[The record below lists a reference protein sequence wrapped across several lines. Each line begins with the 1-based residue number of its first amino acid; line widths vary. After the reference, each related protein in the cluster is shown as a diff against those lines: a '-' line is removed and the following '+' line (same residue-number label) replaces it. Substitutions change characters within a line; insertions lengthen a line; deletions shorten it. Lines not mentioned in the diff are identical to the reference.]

1 MSDDL
6 LGIIA
11 GFMAGGAAI
20 AVFLA
25 WQTRQAVRET
35 FGP

>member
-20 AVFLA
+20 AVFLV

>member
-1 MSDDL
+1 MSDDV
-6 LGIIA
+6 LGLIA
-11 GFMAGGAAI
+11 GLMGGGAAI